1 MEHVRAFLGRRDV
14 DLSQYAQTFEENG
27 FDNLSYLM
35 ELSPKK
41 QRSIAKKIPMP
52 EGHIQRFLDGLKK
65 TKMSVGHIRGH
76 MDCRK
81 KAKTSVG
88 HIGGHI
94 SWGTN
99 SSEKQPTAAPKKT
112 NESLPLKLENANQVS
127 AATRSL
133 STRLGASTQVDRKK
147 SGGEIKTYRC
157 LNVLTQ
163 NKDKLQHIRA
173 SHRECPFK
181 VVWRWRIDSVSGKK
195 MWHFVAEESHL
206 KHSPMCCSGCVQPV
220 SPDYVPQYVPRPIMC
235 PNMCPRCAP
244 PSCAPHVPLMCP
256 QLTTSAPLSCLSQ

>member
-1 MEHVRAFLGRRDV
+1 MG
-14 DLSQYAQTFEENG
+14 
-27 FDNLSYLM
+27 
-35 ELSPKK
+35 
-41 QRSIAKKIPMP
+41 
-52 EGHIQRFLDGLKK
+52 
-65 TKMSVGHIRGH
+65 VGHIRGH
-76 MDCRK
+76 MDGRK
-81 KAKTSVG
+81 KARTSVG
-88 HIGGHI
+88 HIGAHI
-94 SWGTN
+94 IWGTN
-99 SSEKQPTAAPKKT
+99 SSEKQPTAAPKTT

-181 VVWRWRIDSVSGKK
+181 VVWRWRIDSASGKK

-220 SPDYVPQYVPRPIMC
+220 SLECVPQI
-235 PNMCPRCAP
+235 CAP
-244 PSCAPHVPLMCP
+244 DLCPPHVSLVCAVIKYVR
-256 QLTTSAPLSCLSQ
+256 QLTTSSSISCLSQ